1 MDEDS
6 TFIRMLAIVPAHRSP
21 QENAFIFGYLR
32 TIEGLNLSG
41 PSSAYRDD
49 ELRAISRYARYRRV
63 PGDMLLY
70 HTGEWCDSWFILIS
84 GSVLIESSMFLPRS
98 YFGTRTNGNFY
109 RRNDCLVL
117 EPSDLVVIDYLDN
130 HSLPISFTNTYH
142 LAVAPS
148 KHRHSLDRAPV
159 SFIDDDTS
167 REILSNDRYL
177 ESSHSISSSLKI
189 SSFLNSDQSTLHRR
203 ATRSAQA
210 DAINSLKSLYLSDT
224 SSTHSFSSGGVQ
236 NDPSHG
242 RSSHSCVLQS
252 PEKRNKKIGYNY
264 PKWYKTGSDNSHCMN
279 SEGDDDNDDDDDDD
293 DEEEEEEEED
303 EDEELESSSH
313 ESIRDA
319 FWESILKLPSDRT
332 QEDIDLLLGNVEQ
345 LPAFSNLTKA
355 TCRSLCSVMMLAIV
369 REAGQIV
376 LDDNEVLDTW
386 SVVLN
391 GTVEVIEPD
400 DTIRELT
407 RGDAFGVRLG
417 KTDCIH
423 HGVMRTVTEDC
434 HFLCV
439 PQTDYV
445 KIMSREGEA
454 EIPEMGEGGRVVLV
468 YESMNLDT
476 TLNIDSNKSSNDYS
490 SVLLK
495 KCRLVTK
502 GTPEKL
508 IEHLIADLSN
518 GDITYPEDFLLTYR
532 TFLDSPRPIVDR
544 LLSWHL
550 HNPKLRTRVNRI
562 ILLWV
567 HNHFN
572 DFEDNHEMMKCIEK
586 FDNMLSSDGT
596 AGERRLFRLACST
609 KARPRQVELTIP
621 LKNSCH
627 SNLDNK
633 SFGVDDGT
641 GFLSPNVQHLNNNC
655 NTINSLIDLPFT
667 MIGGEDG
674 FGVFIHQVCSS
685 VSNNNSETSY
695 DEHTNQ
701 KYLTNPSSL
710 SLSSPCDS
718 SYPPSSTACV
728 LPNFSFVHNQIRRAD
743 QLLSVNGRS
752 VEHLKPSDVIQL
764 IHSMINAC
772 CPTDIKTTS
781 NTKLVSGTSGSLSP
795 TAHYSTGID
804 NGTMVDHPKSSTL
817 SSVISVTFNLRLL
830 VIFNPVQY
838 YQAINSLNT
847 SHTAQTS
854 MKPIN
859 ETLNPYQIVD
869 DVKNHMKKSSPSS
882 NITLNNHNGNNEIC
896 RLKMHS
902 LPTSISIPD
911 DLVKKSN
918 DPQQQQSSSTV
929 LLPKMPTLCSFST
942 VSTLSTSPGN
952 NSVGRHGRDFQ
963 PSHVTSGR
971 SSHSANTSPTR
982 LSHSHE
988 DSQVLSKTS
997 ITDSSKQSSISQSR
1011 WSHSLKDPTTTDN
1024 QSNNSNDL
1032 CRPYEHHPSNNIF
1045 SSSSKTANHNC
1056 FPPTPPLQRSSSQP
1070 DLIMLDKSLISG
1082 SNVAAT
1088 VSDYI
1093 AVLHQRPHDSTNS
1106 VKYSGLN
1113 SGSNNISH
1121 TDHLSVIRVW
1131 RSSDN
1136 GKDHSS
1142 KLIIL
1147 PSRQTN
1153 AYEATRLCMEEF
1165 SIPVEDQ
1172 HSYCLYHVTVES
1184 GPIVKQSRLSNVL
1197 DDLSGRLTL
1206 NSRYYLKS
1214 LHNHDP
1220 LIPDDVAKSI
1230 LAESRV
1236 TFTQLPPNELAARL
1250 TMDDYEIF
1258 RSIQSTEYI
1267 DEIFGLSNAYVN
1279 NISSSVIGN
1288 NSNSSNT
1295 GYATGHENLDRFTD
1309 LVNREAYWAPTEI
1322 CNETNLNRRVDLLK
1336 RFIKLA
1342 KLCRELRNFNT
1353 MFCLLVGLH
1362 QTPVERLKQT
1372 WDRLPNK
1379 YQKIYRDLSMVLD
1392 TSRNFHHYRTLLSAN
1407 NVSAPMLPYL
1417 PLVLKDLTFIHL
1429 GNPSCT
1435 PDGLINFVK
1444 LRMLAKE
1451 VRAICRM
1458 CNVDYDLCTT
1468 PYRGRAAGGVGRARA
1483 GANLS
1488 ALKAVASVSSINP
1501 KSYFSNLTSMNNFSQ
1516 TNHNNNNN
1524 NNNNKIVLVQILIGQ
1539 NTIWLNDQQQ
1549 RESTLNFDANPMNR
1563 TNVSSGFNVGHKRL
1577 HQHGNPTTPS
1587 SGSFNVELST
1597 ANSSIVPGGGIRRR
1611 SNLGLIAS
1619 SINPKKIYES
1629 WLITLRIRTYFANLR
1644 VVQDPELLSQLSLR
1658 IEPSGK
1664 DSKTVQ
1670 PAVVSSV
1677 GIVGSTTTTTNSNNN
1692 NNNSTNEGNDSQQLY
1707 TSNLP
1712 SSNNNTKLK
1721 GIKLSPTKTSAQS
1734 VIVESNTNKKSPL
1747 KVINVSTEPPYVPP
1761 ATVAASI
1768 TSNPTSTNPTDIFTR
1783 PLLGA
1788 QSVEDAR
1795 KLLALSV
1802 GSKRLS
1808 QRRLPVFTFP
1818 NYFHY
1823 NNTHNVAQSL
1833 FITSPVRPYAGI
1845 GFGHLKS
1852 QHYDNSNVSSSIGSS
1867 YQANNNAII
1876 QMSNNSTPES
1886 SSTSN
1891 ATISTFSNHLHH
1903 HHHYSNTQFIYPQ
1916 PTRCY
1921 STPTGTT
1928 GSKSLL
1934 LDNLIPIPSRIA
1946 TNMNDSGNSNSTSN
1960 QMYAMLPNQ
1969 RDPSHL
1975 HQQQHS
1981 LIHHQQTS
1989 ASPPHNRGQATMK
2002 HQYFSQATNQNTNY
2016 QYQQQQSNPQC
2027 LSNSIGSRLTL
2038 SSNAA
2043 TVPHPSYRGI
2053 SLQQQMTYPHRST
2066 NLSGGAAYP
2075 PNPQQQQQAT
2085 IQSGRSREQSSLQQ
2099 HQHSI
2104 SFNFDENYLY
2114 PTANTFPLG
2123 GSMLSI
2129 PRNYRQSVIKRIIPQ
2144 FGHVPL
2150 VQTHT
2155 QIQNSKSDKQ
2165 LFTVKQLSDKNS
2177 QNPINYASSTTSST
2191 TATATIVSSCSEFSN
2206 NSNNNLQYRPSE
2218 RNKSSTVCQTFQ
2230 QRIQERPSPPSY
2242 QQLSV
2247 FLFFIV

>member
-1 MDEDS
+1 MDDEDS

-21 QENAFIFGYLR
+21 QENALIFGYLR

-41 PSSAYRDD
+41 PSSTYRDN

-70 HTGEWCDSWFILIS
+70 HAGEWCDSWFILIS

-117 EPSDLVVIDYLDN
+117 EPSDLVIDYLDN
-130 HSLPISFTNTYH
+130 YSLPISFTDTH
-142 LAVAPS
+142 RLAVAPY
-148 KHRHSLDRAPV
+148 KHRYSLDRTPV
-159 SFIDDDTS
+159 SFNNNDNDTS
-167 REILSNDRYL
+167 REILSNDRYS

-189 SSFLNSDQSTLHRR
+189 SSLLNPDQSKDHRQ
-203 ATRSAQA
+203 AIRSTQKA

-236 NDPSHG
+236 NDSSHG
-242 RSSHSCVLQS
+242 RSSHSFVLKS
-252 PEKRNKKIGYNY
+252 PEKLNKKIGYNY
-264 PKWYKTGSDNSHCMN
+264 PKWYKTGSDNSHCMD
-279 SEGDDDNDDDDDDD
+279 SEGDDDDD
-293 DEEEEEEEED
+293 DEEEEEEEV

-332 QEDIDLLLGNVEQ
+332 QEDVDLLLENVEQ

-355 TCRSLCSVMMLAIV
+355 TCRSLCSVMVLAII

-376 LDDNEVLDTW
+376 LNDNEVLDTW

-468 YESMNLDT
+468 YESINLDT
-476 TLNIDSNKSSNDYS
+476 TLNIDSNKSPNDNN

-550 HNPKLRTRVNRI
+550 HNPKLRSRVNRI

-609 KARPRQVELTIP
+609 KARPRQVELIIP
-621 LKNSCH
+621 LKSSCH
-627 SNLDNK
+627 LHPDNK

-641 GFLSPNVQHLNNNC
+641 GFLSSNGQHLNNNYD
-655 NTINSLIDLPFT
+655 TINSLIDLPFT

-674 FGVFIHQVCSS
+674 FGVFIHQVYTL

-718 SYPPSSTACV
+718 SYPPSSATRV
-728 LPNFSFVHNQIRRAD
+728 LPNFSFVHDQIRRAD
-743 QLLSVNGRS
+743 QLLAVNGRS

-772 CPTDIKTTS
+772 CPMNIKTRS
-781 NTKLVSGTSGSLSP
+781 NTKLVSGASGSLSP
-795 TAHYSTGID
+795 STAHYSTGID
-804 NGTMVDHPKSSTL
+804 NETMMGHSKSSTL

-838 YQAINSLNT
+838 YQAIDSLNT
-847 SHTAQTS
+847 THTAQTS
-854 MKPIN
+854 MTPIN
-859 ETLNPYQIVD
+859 KTTNVYQIVD
-869 DVKNHMKKSSPSS
+869 DLKTHVKKSTPSS
-882 NITLNNHNGNNEIC
+882 NITLNNHDGNNEIC
-896 RLKMHS
+896 RPKMHS

-918 DPQQQQSSSTV
+918 DPHQQSPSTV
-929 LLPKMPTLCSFST
+929 LLPKMPTPCSFST
-942 VSTLSTSPGN
+942 ASTLSTYPGN
-952 NSVGRHGRDFQ
+952 NSIGRCRKFQ

-971 SSHSANTSPTR
+971 PSHSANTSPTR

-988 DSQVLSKTS
+988 DSQVFYKTS
-997 ITDSSKQSSISQSR
+997 MTVRNKQ
-1011 WSHSLKDPTTTDN
+1011 
-1024 QSNNSNDL
+1024 
-1032 CRPYEHHPSNNIF
+1032 
-1045 SSSSKTANHNC
+1045 
-1056 FPPTPPLQRSSSQP
+1056 
-1070 DLIMLDKSLISG
+1070 
-1082 SNVAAT
+1082 
-1088 VSDYI
+1088 
-1093 AVLHQRPHDSTNS
+1093 
-1106 VKYSGLN
+1106 
-1113 SGSNNISH
+1113 
-1121 TDHLSVIRVW
+1121 
-1131 RSSDN
+1131 
-1136 GKDHSS
+1136 
-1142 KLIIL
+1142 
-1147 PSRQTN
+1147 
-1153 AYEATRLCMEEF
+1153 
-1165 SIPVEDQ
+1165 
-1172 HSYCLYHVTVES
+1172 VTVES

-1220 LIPDDVAKSI
+1220 LIADDVAKSI

-1250 TMDDYEIF
+1250 TIDDYEIF
-1258 RSIQSTEYI
+1258 RSVQSTEYI

-1288 NSNSSNT
+1288 NGNSSNT

-1342 KLCRELRNFNT
+1342 KLCRELLNFNT

-1435 PDGLINFVK
+1435 PDGLVNFVK

-1451 VRAICRM
+1451 VRSICRM

-1468 PYRGRAAGGVGRARA
+1468 AYHGRVAGGVGRARA

-1501 KSYFSNLTSMNNFSQ
+1501 KSYFSNLTTINNFSQ

-1524 NNNNKIVLVQILIGQ
+1524 ASTDSNWSEHNMVERKFSYSNSL
-1539 NTIWLNDQQQ
+1539 DYSEQQQ
-1549 RESTLNFDANPMNR
+1549 RESTLNFDANHINP

-1577 HQHGNPTTPS
+1577 HQHGNPTTLS
-1587 SGSFNVELST
+1587 SESFNVELPT
-1597 ANSSIVPGGGIRRR
+1597 ANSLIVPGGGIRRR
-1611 SNLGLIAS
+1611 SNLGLISS

-1629 WLITLRIRTYFANLR
+1629 WLMTLRIRTYFANLR
-1644 VVQDPELLSQLSLR
+1644 VVQDPELLSQLSSR

-1664 DSKTVQ
+1664 DSKAVQ
-1670 PAVVSSV
+1670 PFVVSSV
-1677 GIVGSTTTTTNSNNN
+1677 GITDTTTTTTTTNNNN
-1692 NNNSTNEGNDSQQLY
+1692 NNNNNNNDNNNNNNPTNEGNGPQLN

-1712 SSNNNTKLK
+1712 PSNNNTKLK

-1734 VIVESNTNKKSPL
+1734 VVVESNTKKKSPL
-1747 KVINVSTEPPYVPP
+1747 KVINISTESSSVPP

-1768 TSNPTSTNPTDIFTR
+1768 TSNPTDMFTR

-1802 GSKRLS
+1802 GSKRSS

-1818 NYFHY
+1818 NHFDY

-1852 QHYDNSNVSSSIGSS
+1852 QHYNNSNVSSSIGSS
-1867 YQANNNAII
+1867 YQVNNNTIM
-1876 QMSNNSTPES
+1876 QMSNNSTSKP
-1886 SSTSN
+1886 SSTTN
-1891 ATISTFSNHLHH
+1891 ATISTCSNHLHH
-1903 HHHYSNTQFIYPQ
+1903 HHYSHAQIIYPQ

-1921 STPTGTT
+1921 STPIGTS

-1934 LDNLIPIPSRIA
+1934 LHNLIPIPSRLA
-1946 TNMNDSGNSNSTSN
+1946 TNMKDSGNSNSTSN

-1989 ASPPHNRGQATMK
+1989 ASPPDNRGQSTMK
-2002 HQYFSQATNQNTNY
+2002 HQYFSQATNQNTNH
-2016 QYQQQQSNPQC
+2016 QYQQQPNPQS
-2027 LSNSIGSRLTL
+2027 LSNFIGSRLTL
-2038 SSNAA
+2038 NPNTAA
-2043 TVPHPSYRGI
+2043 VLHPSCRGI
-2053 SLQQQMTYPHRST
+2053 SLQQQMTCPYRST
-2066 NLSGGAAYP
+2066 HLSGEGAYP
-2075 PNPQQQQQAT
+2075 PYQQQAT
-2085 IQSGRSREQSSLQQ
+2085 VQSGHFREQSPSQQ
-2099 HQHSI
+2099 HQHSV

-2114 PTANTFPLG
+2114 PTVNTLPLG

-2129 PRNYRQSVIKRIIPQ
+2129 PRNYRQSVIQRIIPQ
-2144 FGHVPL
+2144 YLNCKPTRPPPYEIALALKYPQNVNSQRALKNDTINKRHENDNNSNNNNNYHTASNLSSGIKLGTV
-2150 VQTHT
+2150 HT
-2155 QIQNSKSDKQ
+2155 QVQNPKSDKQ

-2177 QNPINYASSTTSST
+2177 QNPINYASYTTT
-2191 TATATIVSSCSEFSN
+2191 TATIVSSCSEFSN
-2206 NSNNNLQYRPSE
+2206 NNNNNNNNSDNNNSLQYE
-2218 RNKSSTVCQTFQ
+2218 RNKSSTVCQSFQ
-2230 QRIQERPSPPSY
+2230 QRMQERPSPPSY
-2242 QQLSV
+2242 QQVLSMSRRGNNQGS
-2247 FLFFIV
+2247 LKIISAQSHPPSNIYSSHGRPQPPQRTMATLSSNCSHNNYRASSCSPGMTIVRPVVNDLNSVEPHHKHIGRLVD